1 MKMDGSVPEK
11 KSSLKMLG
19 LTFSSKLDWGS
30 YIIKGEK
37 CSGRK
42 HSKVRLTGL
51 VAGNVYG
58 ESLQMFDIGKSVK
71 PLCFKGVKTLPCRYH
86 GQHRS

>member
-1 MKMDGSVPEK
+1 MDGSVPEK

-58 ESLQMFDIGKSVK
+58 ERLQMFDIGNSVK